1 VSVLLLIAVCIV
13 AGIALRFLR
22 RWPRLIF
29 LATLASTLA
38 LGAIIALAS
47 DAPFYFFGR
56 ALALDA
62 AARAFLIPA
71 IAVGAALAFFGPLN
85 FETSHASFAQILVN
99 SQGAFL
105 FWGLAPLVI
114 AVTIDSFPLAIF
126 FWALGLIVL
135 MLLAQPRR
143 EGSVGGAAQFI
154 LVTVLAVS
162 SLLLASRIMDL
173 YPLTPENVEL
183 IRTTVVLLAL
193 GLGILLAV
201 APFHVWLG
209 PLTDEMPALGV
220 AFLVGVAQPVGV
232 WLLFQR
238 MNNLFWLTDKSP
250 LFTVLL
256 FGGALTVPVGA
267 LLALGE
273 QRDGRLIAYL
283 ALVSLGH
290 ALLGLGLDTQLAT
303 IGALTALL
311 DRALGVALIAGGL
324 AFVRHH
330 PERRWQ
336 LVGALAILFGGM
348 ALAGIPPAP
357 GFAARWV
364 LYREFAAA
372 NVALLAT
379 LLASNG
385 VVLIVIV
392 RVVWEILSAPAPEH
406 SDEFK
411 LVPYLSALIVAVL
424 IGALVA
430 VGLAPTV
437 LANAL
442 SQVIETARYLK

>member
-1 VSVLLLIAVCIV
+1 VSVLLLVIVCLV
-13 AGIALRFLR
+13 AGIAVRFLR
-22 RWPRLIF
+22 RWLRLVV
-29 LATLASTLA
+29 LATFVSALA
-38 LGAIIALAS
+38 LGAILAFGS
-47 DAPFYFFGR
+47 AAPFYFFGR
-56 ALALDA
+56 ALALDLS
-62 AARAFLIPA
+62 ARAFLIPA
-71 IAVGAALAFFGPLN
+71 LALGATLAFFAPLN
-85 FETSHASFAQILVN
+85 FETASDSFAQILVN

-154 LVTVLAVS
+154 LVTVIAVS

-183 IRTTVVLLAL
+183 IRTTVILLAL

-209 PLTDEMPALGV
+209 PLADEMPTLGV

-256 FGGALTVPVGA
+256 FGGALTAPVGA

-273 QRDGRLIAYL
+273 HRDGRLLAYL

-290 ALLGLGLDTQLAT
+290 VLIGLGLDTQLAT
-303 IGALTALL
+303 LGALTALL
-311 DRALGVALIAGGL
+311 DRACGVALVAGGL

-336 LVGALAILFGGM
+336 LIGAGAILFGGM

-357 GFAARWV
+357 SFAARWA
-364 LYREFAAA
+364 LYREFAATNA
-372 NVALLAT
+372 ALLAT
-379 LLASNG
+379 LLASNA
-385 VVLIVIV
+385 VVLIVVV
-392 RVVWEILSAPAPEH
+392 RVVWDILNAPAPENA
-406 SDEFK
+406 DAFR
-411 LVPYLSALIVAVL
+411 LVPWLSA
-424 IGALVA
+424 ALVA
-430 VGLAPTV
+430 VLVVALVVVGLAPQM
-437 LANAL
+437 LASAL
-442 SQVIETARYLK
+442 SQIIETARYLK